1 MLIFGAKNSNFFN
14 LKLNAARFAHKV
26 VKWDFLSDFQTLWH
40 EVNSSLLLLLQHYLC
55 DFLEVFS
62 GSNFE
67 GHQSSLSEVL
77 KNHCLL
83 HCPNLSVWKSKKT
96 SVSSNKNTSTATRIS
111 KAFNGSGF
119 RICHCFQNSFCPLC
133 CFHTF
138 IAEKCHPWVARKQ
151 CWRLI
156 GGLQQADTIYAIKTR
171 KADGSK

>member
-1 MLIFGAKNSNFFN
+1 MSPRHDPVKKASQSVQKPSRENFGQWQRSFHFPDKENGTLKGHVVWKSPKMSPLKYFLHLQIQMLIFGAKNSNFFT
-14 LKLNAARFAHKV
+14 LKLNAARFARKV

-83 HCPNLSVWKSKKT
+83 HCPNLYVWKQKKQ
-96 SVSSNKNTSTATRIS
+96 R
-111 KAFNGSGF
+111 
-119 RICHCFQNSFCPLC
+119 
-133 CFHTF
+133 
-138 IAEKCHPWVARKQ
+138 E
-151 CWRLI
+151 
-156 GGLQQADTIYAIKTR
+156 
-171 KADGSK
+171 